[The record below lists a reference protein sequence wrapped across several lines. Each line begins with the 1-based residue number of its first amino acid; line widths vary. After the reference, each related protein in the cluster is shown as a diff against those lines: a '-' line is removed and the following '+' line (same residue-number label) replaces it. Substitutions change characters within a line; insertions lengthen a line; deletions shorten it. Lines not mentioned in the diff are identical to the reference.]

1 MINILCSSKP
11 GDGLLR
17 YSYEHCAYL
26 NSIGI
31 KSQLI
36 IIPHYNFSKDF
47 YLLSISEHYKTPH
60 VPIIFDVYNPHSDE
74 ITLVMGRSMVTL
86 PYKDRKMYTH
96 DQLLTLHQLFS
107 NNLIAVYSENHPIEY
122 PLALQ
127 YFNAKKVYDLCDTD
141 VYPGGVGRYFQKM
154 INFSV
159 YKPVIQDTKF
169 EYLFLGTNKEYYK
182 ACKEIITGNMY
193 FKRRKNHKSYGI
205 VTYNEKWIS
214 PNLNNIFVPVK
225 NLLGIFNTYIYTKPT
240 FDPAPRLIQE
250 CKWLGKEVIYTEDRE
265 KMTEDG
271 GAIYWNRP
279 VPTASMYSKNINM
292 LIKTIEVIKN
302 DNRMG

>member
-1 MINILCSSKP
+1 MINLLCSSKP

-36 IIPHYNFSKDF
+36 IIPHYNFSKQD
-47 YLLSISEHYKTPH
+47 YLTAISEQYKTPH
-60 VPIIFDVYNPHSDE
+60 EPIIFDVYNPHSNE

-86 PYKDRKMYTH
+86 PYKDRKMYSH
-96 DQLLTLHQLFS
+96 DQLITLHQLFS
-107 NNLIAVYSENHPIEY
+107 NNLISVYSENHPTEY
-122 PLALQ
+122 PLALE

-141 VYPGGVGRYFQKM
+141 VYPAGVGGYFQKM

-159 YKPVIQDTKF
+159 YKPVVQDTKF
-169 EYLFLGTNKEYYK
+169 EFLFLGTNREYYGECVNVLLNNK
-182 ACKEIITGNMY
+182 H
-193 FKRRKNHKSYGI
+193 FKKQRNHKSYGI
-205 VTYNEKWIS
+205 ITYNEKWIN

-225 NLLGIFNTYIYTKPT
+225 NLLGIFNTYVYTKPS

-250 CKWLGKEVIYTEDRE
+250 CKWLGKEVIYTEKRE
-265 KMTEDG
+265 KMIKDG

-279 VPTASMYSKNINM
+279 VPTAKMYSDNINILVNM
-292 LIKTIEVIKN
+292 IKAINN
-302 DNRMG
+302 DNRMD